1 MGEAYRQSAFTIMPT
16 IRPKVAPMAME
27 GTKMPAG
34 TFEPYETTTMPIRK
48 TVAINNALAMVHCTE
63 VLCSR
68 QSSVLHDKKTTNW
81 QRWS

>member
-1 MGEAYRQSAFTIMPT
+1 MIPT
-16 IRPKVAPMAME
+16 IRPNVAPMAME

-48 TVAINNALAMVHCTE
+48 TVAMNNALDMVHCTE
-63 VLCSR
+63 VLYLR
-68 QSSVLHDKKTTNW
+68 QFRAPRNQKITYW